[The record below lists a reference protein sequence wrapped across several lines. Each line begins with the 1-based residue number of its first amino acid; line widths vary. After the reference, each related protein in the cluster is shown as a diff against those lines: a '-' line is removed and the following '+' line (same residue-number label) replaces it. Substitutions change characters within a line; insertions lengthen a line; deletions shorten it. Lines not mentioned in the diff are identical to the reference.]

1 MKTVSVIIPCYNYGH
16 WLPEAIESALSQ
28 THKPHEVIVVNDGS
42 TDNTGEVVRR
52 FPDVKCIYQDNKG
65 LPAARN
71 TGIKAAKSEWIVP
84 LDADDTL
91 EPAFIECC
99 LKEKAD
105 IVSCSMH
112 MFGEKIAD
120 CHLDMRHPTH
130 HDFIKSNRCLCVA
143 LYRKKMWERIGGY
156 DEKMVLGYEDWE
168 FWIRATAA
176 GYTVTVLDEMLF
188 NYRKHGESLVNV
200 SKRNHLD
207 IKKYID
213 SKHPKG
219 GLK

>member
-1 MKTVSVIIPCYNYGH
+1 MKTVSVIIPCFNYGQ

-28 THKPHEVIVVNDGS
+28 THEPHEVIVVNDGS

-52 FPDVKCIYQDNKG
+52 FPGVKYIYQENKG
-65 LPAARN
+65 TPAARN
-71 TGIKAAKSEWIVP
+71 LGIKLAKGEWILP

-91 EPAFIECC
+91 EPTFIERC
-99 LKEKAD
+99 LKEKTD
-105 IVSCSMH
+105 IISCSMH

-120 CHLDMRHPTH
+120 CRLNMLHPRYA
-130 HDFIKSNRCLCVA
+130 DFLKSNHCLCVA
-143 LYRKKMWERIGGY
+143 LYKKKMWEHIGGY

-168 FWIRATAA
+168 LWIRATKA
-176 GYTVTVLDEMLF
+176 GYTMTVLDDLLF
-188 NYRKHGESLVNV
+188 NYRKHGESMNAV
-200 SKRNHLD
+200 SRRNHPD
-207 IKKYID
+207 IKKYMD